1 MNKKTK
7 LILFISLFV
16 LIFGG
21 LLTIATFYDYQIS
34 ELLASKGMHDGQYF
48 SRNVFGRIF
57 EVIGEMPLYL
67 FVIVASLMV
76 VINLEKVNNKKVRIP
91 LIILFLVVGFG
102 IGIYGWIQFGEYLA
116 ELHPDTL
123 GFLDGHIITT
133 IAMVILSAVVEV
145 TLYYFMNKY
154 FKELSYKLLPFAIIV
169 LICAALSNGFVQG
182 IKPIV
187 ARERFRAIYVLNYNY
202 PEVAHNGFTNW
213 YVFNGP
219 SSKIVAALKEAGVT
233 DAKSTYYSSFP
244 SGHTCGAS
252 ITYSLMFI
260 PFFNQKANSKKYKW
274 IFVVTPILYTGTV
287 AVSRIVVGAHYM
299 SDVLVGGTVG
309 FLSALIGYIIVKAI
323 YKKLNKQF

>member
-1 MNKKTK
+1 MKKSTK
-7 LILFISLFV
+7 IILFVSLFV

-34 ELLASKGMHDGQYF
+34 VLLAGKGMHDGEYF
-48 SRNVFGRIF
+48 SSNVFGRIF

-67 FVIVASLMV
+67 FVIVAALMI

-91 LIILFLVVGFG
+91 LTLLFLLVGFG

-123 GFLDGHIITT
+123 GFLDGNIIAT
-133 IAMVILSAVVEV
+133 ISYVILSVVVEI
-145 TLYYFMNKY
+145 TLYYFINKH

-182 IKPIV
+182 IKPLV
-187 ARERFRAIYVLNYNY
+187 ARERFRAIYVLDYNY
-202 PEVAHNGFTNW
+202 PDVVHNGFTNW

-260 PFFNQKANSKKYKW
+260 PFFVEKANDKKYKW
-274 IFVVTPILYTGTV
+274 IFIATPILYTGVV
-287 AVSRIVVGAHYM
+287 ALSRIVVGAHYM
-299 SDVLVGGTVG
+299 SDVVVGGTVG
-309 FLSALIGYIIVKAI
+309 FLSALIGYFIVKAI
-323 YKKLNKQF
+323 YKKKMA